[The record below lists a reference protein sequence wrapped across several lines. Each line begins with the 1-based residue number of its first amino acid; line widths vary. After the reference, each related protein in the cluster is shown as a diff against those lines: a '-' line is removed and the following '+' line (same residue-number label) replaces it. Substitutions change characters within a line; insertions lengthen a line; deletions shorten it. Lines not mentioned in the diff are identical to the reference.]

1 MKRNRSS
8 PTSTNLPESENIA
21 LFDEDQQDF
30 FHPYPREDAIIRNIA
45 SFMTLSD
52 ATSLT
57 SAWPEPAE
65 AINTPSDSWA
75 VGIELNPEE
84 SWDIAT
90 PLTPALVALSPCE
103 DGQEESLES
112 MDELLRERRRQWAQE
127 KLTIAIF
134 AHPRSLRSYCLE
146 AYAAA
151 QDIRAANEQQYNL
164 RKEDPETLI
173 EPPKLDHPSSKK
185 RKQNLKFIHDLIDL
199 VFHNVPLSVLIDI
212 VEATTGLSLDTTI
225 ACFCLTGRTI
235 NALFSAIVAIIA
247 AAWDAVANFNP
258 FQLLEA
264 IITMQFDAMGKT
276 SEALA
281 SGLQSVATG
290 VGSASS
296 MALNRFSGANLSG
309 VMSASSL
316 AGGGHLKRSTIAVNQ
331 KLLKKLSTIN
341 DAALVVAYKEYEDDT
356 GGLTRKAISRTRRM
370 MHYAVSLRP
379 FVATVA
385 LNQENADAPLLASYE
400 SDSDESDSQED
411 GDSPFMC
418 TPQSFPPTP
427 HSRHYVMMQ
436 KSRFSEDD
444 VFAARDRL
452 RLHDALA
459 SEDEK
464 TREMAAA
471 LKENRILAVFDDRD
485 GRESDIELRC
495 GRHVATK
502 IGNLYYSTARGR
514 VPLLRNCYVYFEMSV
529 LPNVRSVPPVTLPT
543 LSIGLSTEEMPP
555 NTLVGAWQ
563 GSVGLCTN
571 GQILT
576 GGQWCSSPDPAS
588 NCYSAGSTVGCL
600 VRLDDDSAFET
611 WDGVMITATVTF
623 SVDGRRVSP
632 VIFPPSDLQPKGPP
646 SLSASVGS
654 PSSLDV
660 KPSALDN
667 KLKALVAFP
676 PLSSTPESVSRPPL
690 SFSAPESLA
699 ANMPFPGASVKLL
712 VPAAEDVFP
721 TVTMQS
727 VATSVMCRFSSQ
739 DILATS
745 RFMIGA
751 PEDGSLVYAIDGSV
765 LNF

>member
-1 MKRNRSS
+1 MSIG
-8 PTSTNLPESENIA
+8 LPRSEN
-21 LFDEDQQDF
+21 DEDQQAI
-30 FHPYPREDAIIRNIA
+30 FHHYPREDVIIRNIA

-57 SAWPEPAE
+57 SAWPESAE
-65 AINTPSDSWA
+65 AILTPSDSWA
-75 VGIELNPEE
+75 IGIELNPEE

-103 DGQEESLES
+103 NGQDELLES

-127 KLTIAIF
+127 KLAIAIF

-146 AYAAA
+146 AYSAA
-151 QDIRAANEQQYNL
+151 QDIRAANEHQYNL
-164 RKEDPETLI
+164 RKGDPETLI
-173 EPPKLDHPSSKK
+173 EPSDHLSS
-185 RKQNLKFIHDLIDL
+185 RNQRQNLMFIHDLVDIA
-199 VFHNVPLSVLIDI
+199 FHNVPLSVFIDL
-212 VEATTGLSLDTTI
+212 VEATIGLGLDTTI
-225 ACFCLTGRTI
+225 AHFRLTGKTI
-235 NALFSAIVAIIA
+235 NGFFSAIVALIG

-296 MALNRFSGANLSG
+296 MAMHRFSGTNLSG
-309 VMSASSL
+309 VISASSL
-316 AGGGHLKRSTIAVNQ
+316 AGGGHYLKRSTVNQ
-331 KLLKKLSTIN
+331 KMLKKLSTIN
-341 DAALVVAYKEYEDDT
+341 DAALVLSYKEYEDDT
-356 GGLTRKAISRTRRM
+356 GGLSRRAISRTRRM
-370 MHYAVSLRP
+370 MHYDVSLRP
-379 FVATVA
+379 FVATVSV
-385 LNQENADAPLLASYE
+385 NQELPASYL
-400 SDSDESDSQED
+400 SDSDDSDSMDD

-485 GRESDIELRC
+485 NRDSDIELRC
-495 GRHVATK
+495 GKHVATK
-502 IGNLYYSTARGR
+502 IGNMYYSTARGR

-529 LPNVRSVPPVTLPT
+529 LPNVRTVPPITLPT
-543 LSIGLSTEEMPP
+543 LSIGLSTEEMPS

-632 VIFPPSDLQPKGPP
+632 VIFPPSDLKAPP
-646 SLSASVGS
+646 PLSTAAGASFDDVK
-654 PSSLDV
+654 PSSLDSR
-660 KPSALDN
+660 KSFIATSS
-667 KLKALVAFP
+667 
-676 PLSSTPESVSRPPL
+676 LSSTPDSVSRPNM
-690 SFSAPESLA
+690 SFAPPESLSA
-699 ANMPFPGASVKLL
+699 IIPFPMASVKLL
-712 VPAAEDVFP
+712 VPSAEDVFP

-745 RFMIGA
+745 RYMIGA
-751 PEDGSLVYAIDGSV
+751 PEDRALIYAIDGSV
-765 LNF
+765 LDL

>member
-8 PTSTNLPESENIA
+8 PNSTNPSRSEDQT
-21 LFDEDQQDF
+21 LFDEDHNDY
-30 FHPYPREDAIIRNIA
+30 FHHYPREDAIIRNIA

-57 SAWPEPAE
+57 SAWPEPADVLR
-65 AINTPSDSWA
+65 TPSDSWA
-75 VGIELNPEE
+75 IGIELNPEE
-84 SWDIAT
+84 SSWDIAT

-103 DGQEESLES
+103 NGQDDSLES

-127 KLTIAIF
+127 KLTTAIF

-146 AYAAA
+146 AYTAA
-151 QDIRAANEQQYNL
+151 QDIRAENVNQYNL
-164 RKEDPETLI
+164 RKGDPETLI
-173 EPPKLDHPSSKK
+173 EPAKFDHPSSRK
-185 RKQNLKFIHDLIDL
+185 RKQNLKIIHDLIDMI
-199 VFHNVPLSVLIDI
+199 FHNVPLTVLLDF
-212 VEATTGLSLDTTI
+212 VEATTGLCLNTTV
-225 ACFCLTGRTI
+225 ACFGLTGRTLNGI
-235 NALFSAIVAIIA
+235 FSAIVALIGA
-247 AAWDAVANFNP
+247 VWDAITNFNP

-309 VMSASSL
+309 VLSASSL

-331 KLLKKLSTIN
+331 KLLHKLSTIN
-341 DAALVVAYKEYEDDT
+341 DAGLVVSYKEYEDDT
-356 GGLTRKAISRTRRM
+356 GGLTRKAISRARRM

-385 LNQENADAPLLASYE
+385 VNQENGGSPLLAPYE
-400 SDSDESDSQED
+400 SDSDDSDSLGD

-485 GRESDIELRC
+485 GGESDIELRC

-502 IGNLYYSTARGR
+502 IGNMYYSTARGR

-529 LPNVRSVPPVTLPT
+529 LPNARNIPPITLPT

-588 NCYSAGSTVGCL
+588 NCYSAGATVGCL

-623 SVDGRRVSP
+623 SVDGRRVAP
-632 VIFPPSDLQPKGPP
+632 VIFPPSDLQPKAPP
-646 SLSASVGS
+646 SLSSTVS
-654 PSSLDV
+654 PPSLDV
-660 KPSALDN
+660 KPSSLDS
-667 KLKALVAFP
+667 KLRAAVGS
-676 PLSSTPESVSRPPL
+676 PLSSTPDSVARPPM
-690 SFSAPESLA
+690 SFGPPESLA
-699 ANMPFPGASVKLL
+699 SSVRFFDASVKLL

-745 RFMIGA
+745 RQMIGA
-751 PEDGSLVYAIDGSV
+751 PEDGTLVYAVDGSV

>member
-1 MKRNRSS
+1 MKRNRRS
-8 PTSTNLPESENIA
+8 PTSIGLSESGNIA
-21 LFDEDQQDF
+21 RLDEDEQGY
-30 FHPYPREDAIIRNIA
+30 FHHYPREDAIIRNIA
-45 SFMTLSD
+45 SFMTISD

-57 SAWPEPAE
+57 SAWPDHAD
-65 AINTPSDSWA
+65 AGITPSDSWA
-75 VGIELNPEE
+75 VGIELHPED

-103 DGQEESLES
+103 NGLDDHLES

-127 KLTIAIF
+127 KLTTAIF
-134 AHPRSLRSYCLE
+134 AHPRSLRSYCFE
-146 AYAAA
+146 AYSAAK
-151 QDIRAANEQQYNL
+151 DIRAQNQQQHDL
-164 RKEDPETLI
+164 RKGDPETLI
-173 EPPKLDHPSSKK
+173 EPSKLDHPSTRK
-185 RKQNLKFIHDLIDL
+185 RKQNLKVIHDLIDM

-212 VEATTGLSLDTTI
+212 VEATTGLCLDTTV
-225 ACFCLTGRTI
+225 ASFRVTGRSI
-235 NALFSAIVAIIA
+235 RAFFSGIVALIG
-247 AAWDAVANFNP
+247 AAWDAVTNFNP

-264 IITMQFDAMGKT
+264 IITMQFNAMGKT

-316 AGGGHLKRSTIAVNQ
+316 AAGGHAKRGTIAVNQ

-341 DAALVVAYKEYEDDT
+341 DAAFVVSYKEYEDDT

-385 LNQENADAPLLASYE
+385 VNQEGGGSPMLTTNE
-400 SDSDESDSQED
+400 SDSDESDSVGD

-427 HSRHYVMMQ
+427 HSRQFVMMQ

-444 VFAARDRL
+444 IFAARDRL

-495 GRHVATK
+495 GGHVATK
-502 IGNLYYSTARGR
+502 VGSMYYSTARGR

-529 LPNVRSVPPVTLPT
+529 LPNIRSIPPITLPT

-576 GGQWCSSPDPAS
+576 GGQWCSSPDPAL
-588 NCYSAGSTVGCL
+588 NCYTAGSTVGCL

-623 SVDGRRVSP
+623 SVDGCRVSP
-632 VIFPPSDLQPKGPP
+632 VIFPPSDLQPKAPP
-646 SLSASVGS
+646 TLSAAVTSTS
-654 PSSLDV
+654 LDIKPSSLDT
-660 KPSALDN
+660 
-667 KLKALVAFP
+667 KLRTMGASQISV
-676 PLSSTPESVSRPPL
+676 TPDLLARPPM
-690 SFSAPESLA
+690 SFGPPETLGS
-699 ANMPFPGASVKLL
+699 NPPFPTASVKLL

-745 RFMIGA
+745 RYMIGA
-751 PEDGSLVYAIDGSV
+751 PDDGSLVYAIDGSV